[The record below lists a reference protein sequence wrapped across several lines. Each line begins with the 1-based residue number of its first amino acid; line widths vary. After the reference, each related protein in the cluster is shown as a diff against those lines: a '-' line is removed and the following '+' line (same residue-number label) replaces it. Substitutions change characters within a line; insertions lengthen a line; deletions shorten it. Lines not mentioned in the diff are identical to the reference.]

1 MSETSR
7 RIGWIA
13 SILAGL
19 LLVAGVAVWWRG
31 SMRGA
36 PEQPPAGSVADL
48 RGLRDRRDLNVVFIV
63 LDTLRADHLG
73 AYGYRRKTSPTI
85 DLLAGRG
92 IRFAHV
98 SAPSSWTKS
107 SMASIWTGL
116 APGSHGVLRYPHG
129 LPEDATTPAEILRDA
144 GFYTAGIWRNGWV
157 ASNFGFGQGFDLY
170 HRPASL
176 STPEFLQRQ
185 TVSSWKLGGSDDE
198 ITTSAVE
205 FLKGVGQQR
214 FLLYLHYMDIHQ
226 YVYDDSADFGTT
238 FLDFYDNAIAWVDRN
253 LNALFGSMQER
264 GLLGRTLVVIT
275 ADHGESFLEH
285 GSEGHARTLYTEVQD
300 VPLILIPPFVL
311 DRGVVVE
318 PRVQSVDIWP
328 TVLDLLG
335 MPGLPAAQGVSL
347 LPAIEAAANGPA
359 SGERTN
365 DRDRV
370 AIAELDRSWGTTGA
384 EPKPLLSVTDG
395 PYRLVQY
402 ESQPQFAELYD
413 HRSDPG
419 EQKNLA
425 RELPEVADRLRQ
437 RLTEYRSLPEA
448 PWGKPLEVEIDA
460 MRLEQLR
467 ALGYAVG
474 ADGSKKE
481 PEK

>member
-1 MSETSR
+1 MNPR
-7 RIGWIA
+7 RVR
-13 SILAGL
+13 SIVLAIGL
-19 LLVAGVAVWWRG
+19 LLVVAGVAVWVRAR
-31 SMRGA
+31 SGA
-36 PEQPPAGSVADL
+36 ARTYPSGGIADL
-48 RGLRDRRDLNVVFIV
+48 RGLRDREDVSVLFIV

-73 AYGYRRKTSPTI
+73 SYGYHRKTSPTI
-85 DLLAGRG
+85 DLLASRG

-107 SMASIWTGL
+107 SMTSIWTGTL
-116 APGSHGVLRYPHG
+116 PTTHGVLRFPHG
-129 LPEDATTPAEILRDA
+129 LPEDARTPAEILHEA

-185 TVSSWKLGGSDDE
+185 TVSSWKLGGTDEE

-205 FLKGVGQQR
+205 FLKGIGKQR

-238 FLDFYDNAIAWVDRN
+238 FIDFYDNAISWVDRN
-253 LNALFGSMQER
+253 LNALLGSMQER
-264 GLLGRTLVVIT
+264 GLLEHTLVVIT

-300 VPLILIPPFVL
+300 VPLILVPPFAF
-311 DRGVVVE
+311 DRGVVVK
-318 PRVQSVDIWP
+318 PRVQSIDIWP
-328 TVLDLLG
+328 TILDLLG
-335 MPGLPAAQGVSL
+335 MPPLEAAQGVSL
-347 LPAIEAAANGPA
+347 LPAIEAAVADPSA
-359 SGERTN
+359 PRDLTN

-370 AIAELDRSWGTTGA
+370 AFAELDRTWGTTGA
-384 EPKPLLSVTDG
+384 QANPVLSVTDG
-395 PYRLVQY
+395 PYRLIQF

-413 HRSDPG
+413 HRTDPREKKSLTG
-419 EQKNLA
+419 
-425 RELPEVADRLRQ
+425 ELPEVADRLRQ
-437 RLTEYRSLPEA
+437 RLAEYRQLPGA
-448 PWGKPLEVEIDA
+448 PWGKPVEVEIDE

-467 ALGYAVG
+467 ALGYVVG
-474 ADGSKKE
+474 ADGGRKS
-481 PEK
+481 PELP